1 MALTKEQIFN
11 AADALV
17 ANGLDPTLEA
27 IRAKL
32 GVTTPPLSDLIAET
46 DAMNAWKA
54 HHAAKT
60 QRSGES
66 TPPAVTARVTEFG
79 TQIWTTALEL
89 ANQRL
94 APERKALGEARAAF
108 EAKQQQA
115 QSDTQ
120 ALHAQLIAANERAT
134 AAMARIEPLEKRVAD
149 LSTKLAHVGEENH
162 QLVAAIKATVG
173 IVNEA

>member
-17 ANGLDPTLEA
+17 ANGLYPTLEA

-32 GVTTPPLSDLIAET
+32 GVTTPPLSDVISET

-60 QRSGES
+60 PRSGES
-66 TPPAVTARVTEFG
+66 TPPDVTARVTEF
-79 TQIWTTALEL
+79 

-94 APERKALGEARAAF
+94 APERKAFGDARAAF

-120 ALHAQLIAANERAT
+120 ALQAQLIAANERAA
-134 AAMARIEPLEKRVAD
+134 AAMARIEPLEKRVTD
-149 LSTKLAHVGEENH
+149 LSAKLAQVAAENH
-162 QLVAAIKATVG
+162 QLFAAIKATVG
-173 IVNEA
+173 IVKEA

>member
-32 GVTTPPLSDLIAET
+32 GVTTPPLSDVISET
-46 DAMNAWKA
+46 YAMNAWKA

-60 QRSGES
+60 PRSGES

-79 TQIWTTALEL
+79 NQIWATALEL
-89 ANQRL
+89 ANQCL
-94 APERKALGEARAAF
+94 APERKAFGDARAAF

-120 ALHAQLIAANERAT
+120 ALQAQLIAANERAA
-134 AAMARIEPLEKRVAD
+134 AAMARIEPLEKRVTD
-149 LSTKLAHVGEENH
+149 LSAKLAQVAAENH
-162 QLVAAIKATVG
+162 QLFAAIKATVG
-173 IVNEA
+173 IVKEA